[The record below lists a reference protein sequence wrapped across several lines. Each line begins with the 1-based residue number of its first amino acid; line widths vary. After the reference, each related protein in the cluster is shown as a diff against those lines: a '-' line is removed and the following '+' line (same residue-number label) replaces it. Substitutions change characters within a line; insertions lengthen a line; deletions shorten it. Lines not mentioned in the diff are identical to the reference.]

1 MLKEAILRLTN
12 CANAKY
18 FATHDEHPTTRAHD
32 ELPSPEEESAFPVFS
47 NQELPPAVIERIA
60 DRFRLLSDP
69 SRLRLVNAL
78 HVDGE
83 LSVGEL
89 VEHAGVTYGAV
100 SKQLALLRSH
110 GVLARR
116 REGTR
121 IYYRIIDP
129 SHVRSVRRRVQ
140 GHPRRLGTLGGSART
155 GPGPLIRPVGRE
167 ERASDG

>member
-1 MLKEAILRLTN
+1 M
-12 CANAKY
+12 AN
-18 FATHDEHPTTRAHD
+18 TPPPQDE
-32 ELPSPEEESAFPVFS
+32 SSFPVFS
-47 NQELPPAVIERIA
+47 DQELPPAVIERIA

-89 VEHAGVTYGAV
+89 VERAGVTYGAV

-121 IYYRIIDP
+121 IYYRINDP
-129 SHVRSVRRRVQ
+129 SMSDLCDAVCKGIRDDW
-140 GHPRRLGTLGGSART
+140 ARW
-155 GPGPLIRPVGRE
+155 GAALEQDLNR
-167 ERASDG
+167 

>member
-1 MLKEAILRLTN
+1 MTN
-12 CANAKY
+12 
-18 FATHDEHPTTRAHD
+18 TPPQDEST
-32 ELPSPEEESAFPVFS
+32 FPDFS

-89 VEHAGVTYGAV
+89 VERAGVTYGAV

-116 REGTR
+116 RDGTR
-121 IYYRIIDP
+121 IYYRINDP
-129 SHVRSVRRRVQ
+129 SMSDLCDAVCKGIRDDWARW
-140 GHPRRLGTLGGSART
+140 GATLEHDFNG
-155 GPGPLIRPVGRE
+155 
-167 ERASDG
+167 

>member
-1 MLKEAILRLTN
+1 MTN
-12 CANAKY
+12 
-18 FATHDEHPTTRAHD
+18 TP
-32 ELPSPEEESAFPVFS
+32 PPEPVTNVPPPGEESAFPDFS

-129 SHVRSVRRRVQ
+129 SMSDLCDAVCKGIRDDW
-140 GHPRRLGTLGGSART
+140 ARW
-155 GPGPLIRPVGRE
+155 GAALEQDLDR
-167 ERASDG
+167 

>member
-1 MLKEAILRLTN
+1 MTN
-12 CANAKY
+12 I
-18 FATHDEHPTTRAHD
+18 
-32 ELPSPEEESAFPVFS
+32 PSPQDEASFPDFS

-89 VEHAGVTYGAV
+89 VERAGVTYGAV

-121 IYYRIIDP
+121 IYYRINDP
-129 SHVRSVRRRVQ
+129 SMSDLCDAVCKGIRDDW
-140 GHPRRLGTLGGSART
+140 ARW
-155 GPGPLIRPVGRE
+155 GAALEQDLNR
-167 ERASDG
+167 

>member
-1 MLKEAILRLTN
+1 M
-12 CANAKY
+12 
-18 FATHDEHPTTRAHD
+18 TTP
-32 ELPSPEEESAFPVFS
+32 PSPPPEGDPGFPDFS
-47 NQELPPAVIERIA
+47 NQELPPAVIERVA

-89 VEHAGVTYGAV
+89 VERAGMTYGAV
-100 SKQLALLRSH
+100 SKQLALLRSN

-121 IYYRIIDP
+121 IYYRINDP
-129 SHVRSVRRRVQ
+129 SLSDLCEAVCKGIRDDW
-140 GHPRRLGTLGGSART
+140 ARW
-155 GPGPLIRPVGRE
+155 GAAL
-167 ERASDG
+167 ERDLNR